1 MIGGEGKDFC
11 RKSGRGETLKEHKR
25 RGGSSPAR
33 GKRRLAPKST
43 GVKQAIHI
51 RPFISF
57 VYL

>member
-1 MIGGEGKDFC
+1 MKTSAG
-11 RKSGRGETLKEHKR
+11 KSGRGEILKEHKR
-25 RGGSSPAR
+25 RGGSSAAR

-57 VYL
+57 VCL

>member
-1 MIGGEGKDFC
+1 MRSLQEQ
-11 RKSGRGETLKEHKR
+11 KR
-25 RGGSSPAR
+25 RGGSSAAR

-57 VYL
+57 VCL